1 MLPVTCPGVRHLRCE
16 DLVVMSGLLRG
27 IVHHKTPI
35 IVPVTALQSAWSFQ
49 SVRMK
54 QQSKFAMLISGLPGK
69 GSFAV
74 PVSADNVASYPSPK
88 LQDRA
93 FAVLG
98 LIFSWPHCAWEAGWP
113 GMHKSIKCVAHL
125 S

>member
-16 DLVVMSGLLRG
+16 DLVAMSGLLRG
-27 IVHHKTPI
+27 IVHHKPPI
-35 IVPVTALQSAWSFQ
+35 IVPVTLQSAWSFQ

-54 QQSKFAMLISGLPGK
+54 QQSKLAMLISGLPGK

-93 FAVLG
+93 FAT
-98 LIFSWPHCAWEAGWP
+98 AGP
-113 GMHKSIKCVAHL
+113 SRLFGTHVSACSRAGPKARR
-125 S
+125 